1 MRPPRGVGKLT
12 DTALGE
18 ETIVQHASDPESV
31 VRAACEAIWT
41 DGEVDRVPEFY
52 AEHFEADYTFTDW
65 GKGQAGVATLA
76 AGIRASFPDYREQID
91 ELHVAGKTVTVILT
105 IRGTHTGDRPG
116 FPATGR
122 EVEFRDVS
130 LIDVEDGRITR
141 QRGLS
146 DLLTHFVQLGLVT
159 LPGQ

>member
-1 MRPPRGVGKLT
+1 M
-12 DTALGE
+12 
-18 ETIVQHASDPESV
+18 
-31 VRAACEAIWT
+31 
-41 DGEVDRVPEFY
+41 
-52 AEHFEADYTFTDW
+52 
-65 GKGQAGVATLA
+65 
-76 AGIRASFPDYREQID
+76 
-91 ELHVAGKTVTVILT
+91 TVILT

-116 FPATGR
+116 LPATGR

-159 LPGQ
+159 LPGS